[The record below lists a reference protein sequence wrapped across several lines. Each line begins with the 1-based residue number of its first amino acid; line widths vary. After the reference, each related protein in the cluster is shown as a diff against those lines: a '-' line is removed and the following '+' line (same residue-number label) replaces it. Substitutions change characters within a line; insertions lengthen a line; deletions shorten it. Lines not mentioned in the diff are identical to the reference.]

1 MVQCLGLML
10 GRNYMKLNEL
20 SKEELEQFSY
30 EELTKYI
37 LEEEKEPLNTP
48 AIFKKICSLLDMS
61 DDEYA
66 DKIGDFYTSLTT
78 DKDFVLL
85 EDGKWDLRDHHPAP
99 VILED
104 DEDIYEE
111 DNPESFEE
119 EEEDFEEIIDPDMDD
134 DDTSDID
141 DDIDEDFSIIDEEDE
156 NMKLE
161 D

>member
-1 MVQCLGLML
+1 
-10 GRNYMKLNEL
+10 
-20 SKEELEQFSY
+20 
-30 EELTKYI
+30 
-37 LEEEKEPLNTP
+37 
-48 AIFKKICSLLDMS
+48 MS